1 MDQLGT
7 IVAVLGT
14 SDLHAYISKTKIE
27 MSPEIRKV
35 IAKYTLLGRGPKQ
48 DWETLARQHILDQHR
63 RVAAAKSLSSSS
75 SSSSSGSS
83 SSSST
88 TTTTPTEELWPM
100 PSPEGLDLLSKL
112 LIYDHSQRLTAK
124 QAMQHMFFD
133 KVRDRV
139 EAELR
144 DYDTYR
150 GALG

>member
-27 MSPEIRKV
+27 KSPEIRKV

-48 DWETLARQHILDQHR
+48 DWGTLARQHILDQHR
-63 RVAAAKSLSSSS
+63 RVAAAKVA
-75 SSSSSGSS
+75 SSSSGSS
-83 SSSST
+83 SAT
-88 TTTTPTEELWPM
+88 TTTTTEELWPM

-112 LIYDHSQRLTAK
+112 LVYDHCQRLTAK
-124 QAMQHMFFD
+124 QAMQHTFFD
-133 KVRDRV
+133 KVRDQV

-144 DYDTYR
+144 DNRTYR
-150 GALG
+150 EGAAG

>member
-27 MSPEIRKV
+27 KSPEIRKV

-63 RVAAAKSLSSSS
+63 RVAAAKVA
-75 SSSSSGSS
+75 SSSSGSS
-83 SSSST
+83 ST
-88 TTTTPTEELWPM
+88 TTTTAATTTEELWPM

-124 QAMQHMFFD
+124 QAMQHTFFD

-144 DYDTYR
+144 DYRTYR
-150 GALG
+150 EEAAR